1 MDHAMPAFTVLDIVA
16 ICWALSWWVGYTVFA
31 DTGPKRRSSIS
42 AHMARNRHRWMEQ
55 MLKRNLRMVD
65 TSIAGNLITGI
76 SFFSSTTILVLIGLV
91 ALLGYTEKAIAT
103 VAALPFAVE
112 TTAGVWEC
120 KVVLLIVIF
129 IYAFFKF
136 TWAFRLSNY
145 CSILIGAAP
154 EPSEPDAA
162 RAAARASR
170 MSMMSAHNFN
180 RGIRA
185 YFFALSALA
194 WFYHPVAFI
203 ICATW
208 VTLVLYN
215 REFRS
220 HALEILTGHH

>member
-1 MDHAMPAFTVLDIVA
+1 MPQFTLLDLAALGWAFL
-16 ICWALSWWVGYTVFA
+16 WWIGYTIFA
-31 DTGPKRRSSIS
+31 DVGPRRRNSIS

-55 MLKRNLRMVD
+55 MLLRNIRMVD

-76 SFFSSTTILVLIGLV
+76 SFFSSTTILVLVGLA
-91 ALLGYTEKAIAT
+91 ALMGYTDKALQTIS
-103 VAALPFAVE
+103 ALPYASP
-112 TTAGVWEC
+112 TTAAVWEC
-120 KVVLLIVIF
+120 KVILLVLIF

-154 EPSEPDAA
+154 DADHPDAA
-162 RAAARASR
+162 RAAAKASR
-170 MSMMSAHNFN
+170 MSMMSAHHFN

-185 YFFALSALA
+185 YFFALAAVA

-203 ICATW
+203 VCATW
-208 VTLVLYN
+208 VVIILYN

-220 HALEILTGHH
+220 HALDILAGRH

>member
-1 MDHAMPAFTVLDIVA
+1 MPEFTLLDIAAVS
-16 ICWALSWWVGYTVFA
+16 WALLCWVGYTIFA
-31 DTGPKRRSSIS
+31 DASSRRRNSIS
-42 AHMARNRHRWMEQ
+42 ANMARNRHRWMEQ
-55 MLKRNLRMVD
+55 MLQRNLRMVD

-76 SFFSSTTILVLIGLV
+76 SFFSSTTILVLIGLI
-91 ALLGYTEKAIAT
+91 ALLGYTEKAIQT
-103 VAALPFAVE
+103 VSALPFAVE
-112 TTAGVWEC
+112 TTAAVWEC
-120 KVVLLIVIF
+120 KVVLLILIF

-154 EPSEPDAA
+154 DPSAPDAA

-203 ICATW
+203 IGAAW

-220 HALEILTGHH
+220 HALDILAGHH

>member
-1 MDHAMPAFTVLDIVA
+1 MEPVMPAFTLLDVVA
-16 ICWALSWWVGYTVFA
+16 ICWAFAWWVGYTIFA
-31 DTGPKRRSSIS
+31 DASSRRRNSIS

-55 MLKRNLRMVD
+55 MLKRDIRMVD
-65 TSIAGNLITGI
+65 TAIASNLITGI

-91 ALLGYTEKAIAT
+91 ALLGYTDKAIET
-103 VAALPFAVE
+103 VSALPFAAS
-112 TTAGVWEC
+112 TTPAVWEC
-120 KVVLLIVIF
+120 KVVLLVVIF

-154 EPSEPDAA
+154 SADAPDAA
-162 RAAARASR
+162 RSAARASR

-194 WFYHPVAFI
+194 WFYHPAAFI
-203 ICATW
+203 VCATW

-220 HALEILTGHH
+220 HALEILSGHN